1 MRLIFVFSALI
12 RLRNKIRRPDACS
25 QIASAYFPKDALCL
39 IQTLRNDEL
48 SDKRKMFQSPESSSL
63 RGLHIKL
70 TVYYESIVQAEA
82 N

>member
-39 IQTLRNDEL
+39 IQMPRNDEH
-48 SDKRKMFQSPESSSL
+48 SDKRKMFQSL
-63 RGLHIKL
+63 RVFVIARTAHKADHI
-70 TVYYESIVQAEA
+70 
-82 N
+82 